1 MKKVS
6 KVLGLVHHFDDIKLG
21 KLYKIEFN
29 SGISA
34 YCQCLTED
42 LFEDKKWMISVTGNS
57 RGGRVPDTPFAIT
70 PDNFAGIAPIYSGRM
85 YHVEMQEL
93 REGESVTIVW
103 RYRGVEKLN
112 YNSYDSMEKLKNTLQ
127 AWRGVQNGDVIIVA
141 VKKVKWT
148 EGDRDDE

>member
-21 KLYKIEFN
+21 KLYKILFS
-29 SGISA
+29 SGVDA

-42 LFEDKKWMISVTGNS
+42 LFDDKKWMVSLHTNGAV
-57 RGGRVPDTPFAIT
+57 PFAIT
-70 PDNFAGIAPIYSGRM
+70 PDNFAVDTNGFHGRM
-85 YHVEMQEL
+85 YHVEVENL
-93 REGESVTIVW
+93 REGESVNVVW
-103 RYRGVEKLN
+103 RYRGRDKLN
-112 YNSYDSMEKLKNTLQ
+112 YNSYDSKEKWENTLQ

-141 VKKVKWT
+141 VKKVKWV